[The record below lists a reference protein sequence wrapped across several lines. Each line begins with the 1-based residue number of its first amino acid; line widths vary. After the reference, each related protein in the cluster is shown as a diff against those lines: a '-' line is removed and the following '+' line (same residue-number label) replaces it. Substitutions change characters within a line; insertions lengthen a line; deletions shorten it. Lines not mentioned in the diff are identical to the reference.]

1 MDRLNKKELQ
11 KMKVGKK
18 IEQTQI
24 HINNKDNKKLTIED
38 VKKIVASY
46 EEGLKRRGDNFRIMV
61 LGLNDKNMMTIK
73 SFQGEIKLQNEEEYY
88 NGIEEEDIERNFE
101 EFYQIRLVIQREIK

>member
-11 KMKVGKK
+11 KMKVGGK

-24 HINNKDNKKLTIED
+24 HINSKDNKKLNIDD
-38 VKKIVASY
+38 VKKIVKSY
-46 EEGLKRRGDNFRIMV
+46 EDGFIRKGEKVNIMV
-61 LGLNDKNMMTIK
+61 LGLNDKSFMTIK

-88 NGIEEEDIERNFE
+88 NGIEEEDIERHFE
-101 EFYQIRLVIQREIK
+101 EFYQIRLVIQRELK